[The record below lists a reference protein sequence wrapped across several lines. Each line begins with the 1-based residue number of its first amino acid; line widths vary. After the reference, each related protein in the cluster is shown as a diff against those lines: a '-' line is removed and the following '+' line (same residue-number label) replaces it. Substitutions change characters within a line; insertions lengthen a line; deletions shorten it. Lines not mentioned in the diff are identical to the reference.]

1 MMAHVLAA
9 TRIRAETAAEQ
20 GLDRLRLTV
29 ATDIT
34 PLAFEWRDLEARCEI
49 SPYQSYDFIAAWA
62 RRAAAQNGVE
72 VRVGVV
78 RDEWGKIAAIL
89 PFGVTKGRFVT
100 TAHYLGASHS
110 NLNMPLV
117 SRAHANRFQ
126 PETVKA
132 LLTSY
137 GEAVGAD
144 LLVLSFQP
152 EQWRGLPHPFAG
164 LPRQASTG
172 DVKSIVI
179 PGDYETLLQVTLSRN
194 ARSKLRRKEKRLLAA
209 QVGWPERARKP
220 EEVTRVIDAFTT
232 QKGRQLAEMGAGD
245 PFAAPEVGSFLVE
258 LGLAGLEGDGGL
270 VLHSLS
276 KGGEI
281 LAVRGTLRRG
291 SHASLFIQSFDM
303 DHDLASESPGEVLFG
318 GALAQDIAEGV
329 REVDL
334 GVGRA
339 RYKDSWANA
348 VMPMF
353 DVTLP
358 LTQAGQA
365 YAAAERARIAGMRSI
380 KASTRLYGTLK
391 SVRALIGRIRRRL
404 RNVRTVLDRSRRTSA

>member
-1 MMAHVLAA
+1 MAQVLAA
-9 TRIRAETAAEQ
+9 THTRAETSTEQ
-20 GLDRLRLTV
+20 RLDRLRLTV
-29 ATDIT
+29 ASDIT

-49 SPYQSYDFIAAWA
+49 SPYQSYAFVAAWA
-62 RRAAAQNGVE
+62 RHAASQEGVD
-72 VRVGVV
+72 VRVGIV

-137 GEAVGAD
+137 GQAVGAD

-152 EQWRGLPHPFAG
+152 EQWQGLPHPFLS

-172 DVKSIVI
+172 EVKSIVI
-179 PGDYETLLQVTLSRN
+179 PGDYETLLEVALSRKS
-194 ARSKLRRKEKRLLAA
+194 RSQLRRKEKRLLAV
-209 QVGWPERARKP
+209 QVGRPERARKP
-220 EEVTRVIDAFTT
+220 EEVMRVIDIFIA
-232 QKGRQLAEMGAGD
+232 QKGRQLAELGASD
-245 PFAAPEVGSFLVE
+245 PFAAPEVASFLIE
-258 LGLAGLEGDGGL
+258 LGLAGLDGEGGL

-329 REVDL
+329 RELDL

-339 RYKDSWANA
+339 RYKDSWASA

-353 DVTLP
+353 DVILP

-365 YAAAERARIAGMRSI
+365 YAAAERARIAGVRSI
-380 KASTRLYGTLK
+380 KASTRLYGALK
-391 SVRALIGRIRRRL
+391 SVRAFIGRTNRRL
-404 RNVRTVLDRSRRTSA
+404 RDLRTALGHFRRTST